1 MYLGECGFN
10 GENCTLIETTLENLS
25 DGHNAGSL
33 TDINV
38 RPPHKLNFVASFKS
52 VQVVTS
58 SSPSSLPLSTPS

>member
-1 MYLGECGFN
+1 MYPGECGFN

-25 DGHNAGSL
+25 DGNNAGSL

-52 VQVVTS
+52 VVSS
-58 SSPSSLPLSTPS
+58 SSPLCALVNNLS

>member
-25 DGHNAGSL
+25 DGNNAGSL
-33 TDINV
+33 TDLNV

-52 VQVVTS
+52 VVGS
-58 SSPSSLPLSTPS
+58 SSPSSSSPSSPS